1 MVQGLQVSPLLLLC
15 WLVIL
20 YVALSLL
27 LAVVV
32 GRFINLGKGLD
43 QGRVFALR
51 SFTHL
56 NPGSSSPSGPSSS
69 HDEEPTTL

>member
-1 MVQGLQVSPLLLLC
+1 MVQDLQVSPVLLL

-20 YVALSLL
+20 YVALSPL

-51 SFTHL
+51 PFIHL
-56 NPGSSSPSGPSSS
+56 SPGSSCPSRPPSSY
-69 HDEEPTTL
+69 DEEPTTL

>member
-1 MVQGLQVSPLLLLC
+1 MIQNLHVSPMLLL
-15 WLVIL
+15 WLIIL

-43 QGRVFALR
+43 RGRVFALR
-51 SFTHL
+51 SSINL
-56 NPGSSSPSGPSSS
+56 NPGSSSPSTPSSS
-69 HDEEPTTL
+69 YDEESTTL

>member
-1 MVQGLQVSPLLLLC
+1 MVQDLQLSPVLLL

-43 QGRVFALR
+43 RGRVFALR
-51 SFTHL
+51 PFINL
-56 NPGSSSPSGPSSS
+56 NPGSSCPSRPSSS
-69 HDEEPTTL
+69 YDEEPTTL

>member
-1 MVQGLQVSPLLLLC
+1 MVQHLQVSPILLL

-20 YVALSLL
+20 YVALSLF

-51 SFTHL
+51 SFIHL
-56 NPGSSSPSGPSSS
+56 NSGSSTPSGPSSS
-69 HDEEPTTL
+69 YDEEPTTL

>member
-1 MVQGLQVSPLLLLC
+1 MVEDIQVGPVLLL

-27 LAVVV
+27 LAVVA
-32 GRFINLGKGLD
+32 GRFIKLGKGLD

-51 SFTHL
+51 PFIHL
-56 NPGSSSPSGPSSS
+56 NPGSSCPSRPSSS
-69 HDEEPTTL
+69 YDEEPTTL